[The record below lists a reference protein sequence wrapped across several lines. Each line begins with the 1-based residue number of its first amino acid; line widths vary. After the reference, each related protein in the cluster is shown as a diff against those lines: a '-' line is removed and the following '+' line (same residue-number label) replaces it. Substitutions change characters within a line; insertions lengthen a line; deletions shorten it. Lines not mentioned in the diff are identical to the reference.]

1 MGAWI
6 YPTDLS
12 ASRPIL
18 EYTLPNSYA
27 GVHLWIAHAVGG
39 FVQPGTLY
47 ANIRDI
53 VPVDRNFNS
62 LPNIVHSN
70 EWQHVAL
77 TYDATSG
84 DARLYWNGTVVA
96 AVNFGTNFI
105 PQTSYPLYL
114 GYRPPTSRDAAVEY
128 RFLGQMDEVEIF
140 NRALPQSELRAI
152 YLAGSAGKCGAQTFQ
167 FSRPISWWPA
177 EGNANDIIDSN
188 SGTLSG
194 GVTFAGGIVGR
205 AFNFDGTGEVRIN
218 NNTNLN
224 FGTNLSMEAWVF
236 PTVRD
241 GEMDTILYKEADTS
255 NPEQYAMAIKG
266 PLNVSCPGGTIT
278 NGHFSFALAGVAGL
292 PNEFCGWVDGGGIVP
307 TNQWTHLAVTFDGR
321 T

>member
-1 MGAWI
+1 MYLDGSIVA
-6 YPTDLS
+6 T
-12 ASRPIL
+12 
-18 EYTLPNSYA
+18 
-27 GVHLWIAHAVGG
+27 
-39 FVQPGTLY
+39 
-47 ANIRDI
+47 ANLGSFM
-53 VPVDRNFNS
+53 PLTS
-62 LPNIVHSN
+62 LPLNM
-70 EWQHVAL
+70 
-77 TYDATSG
+77 
-84 DARLYWNGTVVA
+84 
-96 AVNFGTNFI
+96 
-105 PQTSYPLYL
+105 
-114 GYRPPTSRDAAVEY
+114 GYRPSGASETLANSHYVGR
-128 RFLGQMDEVEIF
+128 MDEVDVW
-140 NRALPQSELRAI
+140 NRALSLVEIRAI
-152 YLAGSAGKCGAQTFQ
+152 YLAGVTAGAGKCGAQTLQ

-177 EGNANDIIDSN
+177 EGNANDIIDAN
-188 SGTLSG
+188 PGTLSG

-224 FGTNLSMEAWVF
+224 LKTNLTMEAWVF

-321 T
+321 TASTYINGALARTLTFIVPPDASDPNAHCTVVGSPMFVEGIDGQLGVVMIN